1 MQVLSVNNTTTNNS
15 FKGLW
20 KEGTERFAGSD
31 ILGVRIEQD
40 YSYYPF
46 SNESKLIIESEI
58 KEMRKEISTPGAADY
73 SVNTLKLIPRLEKTL
88 SFTESEYKAYKKFY
102 GKVLPESMKKIEH
115 ELKSF
120 GLNQYINKGL
130 WYKVKQFLH
139 CYK

>member
-1 MQVLSVNNTTTNNS
+1 MKVLSVNNTTTNNS

-31 ILGVRIEQD
+31 ILGVKIEQD

-46 SNESKLIIESEI
+46 SDESKLIIESEI
-58 KEMRKEISTPGAADY
+58 REMEKEISVPGAADY
-73 SVNTLKLIPRLEKTL
+73 SVNTLKLVPRFEKQL

-102 GKVLPESMKKIEH
+102 GKELPESMKTIEN

-120 GLNQYINKGL
+120 GLGKYLNKGFL
-130 WYKVKQFLH
+130 YKMKQLLH
-139 CYK
+139 FYK